1 MSLEFKIL
9 KYALENFLGEK
20 VMVEADSQLVYKE

>member
-1 MSLEFKIL
+1 MSVEFKIL
-9 KYALENFLGEK
+9 KYASENFLGEI